1 MNTVTTNGVTRLER
15 DEIESVFIKEV
26 HSGIYPRGEYSER
39 PSRYLVQLRGEKRKR
54 RVYACPIGNVSV
66 VYLKVGKEL
75 IYCEMSLD
83 HALYN
88 NNKEN

>member
-1 MNTVTTNGVTRLER
+1 MKTVTTNGVTRLNR
-15 DEIESVFIKEV
+15 DEIEAVFIKETL
-26 HSGIYPRGEYSER
+26 SGTYPRSEYGER

-66 VYLKVGKEL
+66 LYLKVKGEF

-83 HALYN
+83 HALYAHS
-88 NNKEN
+88 KEK